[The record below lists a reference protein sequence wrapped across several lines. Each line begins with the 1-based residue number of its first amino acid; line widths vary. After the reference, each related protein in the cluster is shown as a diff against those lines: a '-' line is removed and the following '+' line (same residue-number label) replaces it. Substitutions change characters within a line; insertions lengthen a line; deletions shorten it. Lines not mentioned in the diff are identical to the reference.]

1 MLRNKNYNNNSFQSG
16 SWKKNNRKSQ
26 KEIGWKKSV
35 KINEIENKEW
45 DQPHE
50 SYLRKINTLKI
61 NQKEREQKL
70 TLLRVKRKT
79 LTLLRMKR
87 KGRSYFLKRKRTLCC
102 TEQSYCFIYTGI

>member
-26 KEIGWKKSV
+26 KEIGWKKWV

-61 NQKEREQKL
+61 NQKERAKINLIKSEKKNINL
-70 TLLRVKRKT
+70 IKNEK
-79 LTLLRMKR
+79 
-87 KGRSYFLKRKRTLCC
+87 KGQILFFKM
-102 TEQSYCFIYTGI
+102 